1 MKIAIFMIIFVGF
14 TVMTSLYI
22 AEDDNTIDIEL
33 AKIKEPDL
41 QPLEKLHNKFSKI
54 DVNSKS
60 LDLNKTI
67 ADIKEARELY
77 PLDNI
82 LLRVDIELEHR
93 KADEDFKLSK

>member
-1 MKIAIFMIIFVGF
+1 MKVAIFMIIFVGF

-22 AEDDNTIDIEL
+22 AQEDNTVDIEL

-41 QPLEKLHNKFSKI
+41 KPLEKLHNKFSKI

-67 ADIKEARELY
+67 ADIKEARKLY

-82 LLRVDIELEHR
+82 LLRIDIELEHR
-93 KADEDFKLSK
+93 RVDEDFVLSK